1 MITNFNKVHCI
12 YFLTVKFYISHTNFS
27 YNTSSVNFQSNRV
40 QSSSSGSGA
49 EEIQC
54 AYPPDLSHYDCPSS
68 LPVHLDEELPS
79 QEEVMR
85 KTEKITKNIQELHKS
100 GQDGKHDRSV
110 RASVWAV
117 YCVQVL

>member
-1 MITNFNKVHCI
+1 M
-12 YFLTVKFYISHTNFS
+12 
-27 YNTSSVNFQSNRV
+27 

-49 EEIQC
+49 EEIQS